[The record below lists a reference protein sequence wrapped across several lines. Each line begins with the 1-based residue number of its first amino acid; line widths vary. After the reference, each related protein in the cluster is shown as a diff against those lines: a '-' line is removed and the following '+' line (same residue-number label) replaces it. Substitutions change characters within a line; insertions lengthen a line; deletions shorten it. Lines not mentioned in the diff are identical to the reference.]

1 VRSARNKLD
10 DESLKLLDAQD
21 ALEQLVMISNMVKD
35 IDGHQNMAKLPAAP
49 QIANAF
55 EKVVF
60 ELLIKVQNVGQ
71 IDELKSVSNARLTV
85 MKDCM
90 NKACS
95 RAASQIEK
103 GEIENSLPANNE
115 TVAMPRERVRL

>member
-1 VRSARNKLD
+1 
-10 DESLKLLDAQD
+10 
-21 ALEQLVMISNMVKD
+21 
-35 IDGHQNMAKLPAAP
+35 LPAAP